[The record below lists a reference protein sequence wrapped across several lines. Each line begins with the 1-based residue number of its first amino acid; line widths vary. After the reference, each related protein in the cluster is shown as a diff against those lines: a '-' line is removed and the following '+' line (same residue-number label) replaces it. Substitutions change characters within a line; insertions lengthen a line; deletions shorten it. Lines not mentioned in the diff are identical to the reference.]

1 MPTWLIW
8 LIVIVVVVIVVAAV
22 VSGAGKRRTSMRRGQ
37 AEGLRQHAAGQASE
51 LTESQRQAEERRAE
65 ADLARAEAERAE
77 ERAQAA
83 QQGHQV
89 EQATHEDTLREAD
102 RVDPDVDHQSE
113 GYEPGAA
120 SDKPAHTTDQPRS

>member
-1 MPTWLIW
+1 MPVWLIV
-8 LIVIVVVVIVVAAV
+8 VIVVVVIVAVAVPLARKL
-22 VSGAGKRRTSMRRGQ
+22 SNDRKRTRAEELRR
-37 AEGLRQHAAGQASE
+37 HASAQSSE

-89 EQATHEDTLREAD
+89 EEATHEDTLREAD

-113 GYEPGAA
+113 GNQPGAA
-120 SDKPAHTTDQPRS
+120 SDTPAHTTDQPRS